1 MRGWSGG
8 EIKAG
13 AKRSAG
19 GRVKLKT
26 KGGDTAIRFK
36 PDEDHS
42 ARPAP
47 LENGTKSIK
56 SPKIDLLLH
65 NCLVLTL

>member
-1 MRGWSGG
+1 MRGSSGG
-8 EIKAG
+8 EIKDG

-19 GRVKLKT
+19 GGVKLKT
-26 KGGDTAIRFK
+26 KGGVTAIRFK
-36 PDEDHS
+36 LDEDHS

-47 LENGTKSIK
+47 LENGNKSIK